1 MATKAENIHNWLG
14 VESYLINRETLCL
27 LLVLVLAGA
36 LINSSA
42 YYVMRRQEVEFVLC
56 N

>member
-1 MATKAENIHNWLG
+1 MFTFGFGFGFGFGWG
-14 VESYLINRETLCL
+14 
-27 LLVLVLAGA
+27 
-36 LINSSA
+36 INSLA

>member
-1 MATKAENIHNWLG
+1 MFTFGFGFGFGWG
-14 VESYLINRETLCL
+14 
-27 LLVLVLAGA
+27 
-36 LINSSA
+36 INSSA